1 MPALSDYWQQTALD
15 LINSR
20 HVEYDDPAALGTWIG
35 RATATLAEA
44 LRVAGN
50 TDGIDA
56 IIGQRGGTES
66 SASVAA
72 PMPDPTCH
80 ICGRQWHEQSPEVR
94 FIYAEGV
101 WECFEEG
108 ACLERAALERML

>member
-1 MPALSDYWQQTALD
+1 MPETLSEYWQQTALD

-35 RATATLAEA
+35 RAAATLAEA

-56 IIGQRGGTES
+56 IIGASRG
-66 SASVAA
+66 
-72 PMPDPTCH
+72 
-80 ICGRQWHEQSPEVR
+80 
-94 FIYAEGV
+94 
-101 WECFEEG
+101 
-108 ACLERAALERML
+108 